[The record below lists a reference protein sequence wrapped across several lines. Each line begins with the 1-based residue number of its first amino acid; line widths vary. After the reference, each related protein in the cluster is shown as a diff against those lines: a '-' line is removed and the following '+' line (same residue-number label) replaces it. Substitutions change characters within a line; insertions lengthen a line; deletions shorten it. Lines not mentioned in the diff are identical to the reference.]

1 MKFLSFIFL
10 FVFAATNL
18 AQGVDSL
25 KIKKGGEQVYQIN
38 DDLQYV
44 YQRPKSF
51 TFITHIPKN
60 YANLGKESI
69 KKENVKWLGLTFAST
84 LILYGADEH
93 MIDASQNIRNLG
105 VTENHEYGQLLNTFD
120 YPKNTSAA
128 MYYLGHGNTSLLIG
142 VGFLTVGGITK
153 DYRAIHTSSEILEGI
168 LTLGVFTQGLK
179 RVFGRQSPESSTQ
192 PRGKW
197 SGFPGWNEYM
207 TNTSFY
213 DAMPSGHVATL
224 TSTITILAKNYP
236 EARWIRPVGYT
247 LIGVLGLEMMNSG
260 VHWSSDYPLGFL
272 IGYSVGTVVANSKIT
287 KIKTDKYSDQ
297 PKGFNTNLI
306 LTRNNGDNLMGV
318 IVTF

>member
-1 MKFLSFIFL
+1 MKLVFSIFL
-10 FVFAATNL
+10 LFIVANL
-18 AQGVDSL
+18 SAQDVDTL
-25 KIKKGGEQVYQIN
+25 KIKRSEQVYQIN
-38 DDLQYV
+38 ADLQYV
-44 YQRPKSF
+44 YQRPKFF

-60 YANLGKESI
+60 YANLGKEAI
-69 KKENVKWLGLTFAST
+69 KKENVKWLGYTLAST
-84 LILYGADEH
+84 LILYAADEH
-93 MIDASQNIRNLG
+93 MLNATQNIRSFG
-105 VTENHEYGQLLNTFD
+105 VTEKHEYGKLFNQID

-142 VGFLTVGGITK
+142 VGFLTVGEINK
-153 DYRAIHTSSEILEGI
+153 DYRAIHASSEILEGI
-168 LTLGVFTQGLK
+168 LTLGVLTQGLK

-207 TNTSFY
+207 TNTSSY

-236 EARWIRPVGYT
+236 EAKWIRPIGYT

-272 IGYSVGTVVANSKIT
+272 IGYSVGSVVANSKIT
-287 KIKTDKYSDQ
+287 KIKMDKYSGK
-297 PKGFNTNLI
+297 PIGFNTNFLI
-306 LTRNNGDNLMGV
+306 QRQYGDNLFGV
-318 IVTF
+318 SVTF